1 MTVVGLDITFKNIQ
15 SIIISRGVYNQ
26 SKLPF
31 KNTSTPVIHPLPR
44 LWPSTV
50 HTGLSTVQHH
60 LQFITIKTVSLS
72 VICIKFNC
80 VLFINWGFIL
90 S

>member
-1 MTVVGLDITFKNIQ
+1 MTVGLDKTFKNIL
-15 SIIISRGVYNQ
+15 SIIISCGVYNQ

-31 KNTSTPVIHPLPR
+31 KNTSTPVIHPLPS

-60 LQFITIKTVSLS
+60 LQFITIKSVSLS
-72 VICIKFNC
+72 VICKFNF